1 MRKDDEK
8 GKNEKKEQIT
18 ALKKLIAYLEL
29 LKDSGE
35 LSHSNLIDLEVELKK
50 GKKEVE
56 LLESKP

>member
-18 ALKKLIAYLEL
+18 ALKKLIRYLEL